1 MINFGRGQQNDKNS
15 FESDKIWTDMI
26 GEDKI
31 CKKKIKHAEHTIQ
44 NVDEEDY
51 LISETRKST
60 D

>member
-1 MINFGRGQQNDKNS
+1 
-15 FESDKIWTDMI
+15 MI